1 MSIVSIETAIH
12 HLRADAEDSIDI
24 QHKLNGAQEMAEQY
38 MGRRIYATD
47 VELDAAIDANAIEM
61 NALDSLRIGA
71 LSGDV
76 NSYAV
81 KTKLERI
88 ESQMYEK
95 LMIARGIVTNPGIEV
110 AILLILG
117 TLYEH
122 REDVV
127 IGTSIARLPQAA
139 EHRLQPY
146 RIMGV

>member
-1 MSIVSIETAIH
+1 MSIVSIETAIN
-12 HLRADAEDSIDI
+12 HLRADAGDSVDI
-24 QHKLNGAQEMAEQY
+24 QHKLAGAQEMAEQF

-47 VELDAAIDANAIEM
+47 GELDAAVDASAIKM
-61 NALDSLRIGA
+61 DALASLRIGL
-71 LSGDV
+71 LSGDTGTH
-76 NSYAV
+76 AV

-88 ESQMYEK
+88 DGQYYEN
-95 LMIARGIVTNPGIEV
+95 LRIVRGIVTNPAIEI

-127 IGTSIARLPQAA
+127 VGASVAKLPIAA

-146 RIMGV
+146 RIMGL

>member
-12 HLRADAEDSIDI
+12 HLRADADDVLDI
-24 QHKLNGAQEMAEQY
+24 QHKLDAAVEIAEQY
-38 MGRRIYATD
+38 IGKRIYVDAT
-47 VELDAAIDANAIEM
+47 EARAARLQAMIDLETADEHDSYGYVMQSRAIAKNPAIE
-61 NALDSLRIGA
+61 I
-71 LSGDV
+71 
-76 NSYAV
+76 
-81 KTKLERI
+81 
-88 ESQMYEK
+88 
-95 LMIARGIVTNPGIEV
+95 

-127 IGTSIARLPQAA
+127 VGTSIVRLPQAA